1 MKKIFIEAPGK
12 LILSGEHS
20 AVYGHPAI
28 VIAVDRTLSLSVECQ
43 DESNHSFFVDLLDK
57 FGQLGTDAVIEAIR
71 KCPDELN
78 NLEIDSNIPI
88 GSGMGSSA
96 AIAATLSMLALE
108 LSGKN
113 YDQADI
119 NRHAFALEK
128 VAHGKPSG
136 IDNTTVVYGGVRKF
150 CRNKNNEM
158 IGVEVKGKNFLDR
171 LFVVNTGK
179 PVETTAQMVTQV
191 KGKFNKNSKKMKLL
205 MSSISEITET
215 IQNLI
220 DDGGNEAD
228 FMKSITLNQKLLED
242 IGAVGERCQKFVR
255 RIKTFGGVAKMSGAG
270 GNIAESGVVIIYLP
284 VNIEASFL
292 LSIKNCQ
299 IFPIKISSGIRMK
312 IDDRIVNGNR
322 L

>member
-1 MKKIFIEAPGK
+1 MGKIFIEAPGK

-43 DESNHSFFVDLLDK
+43 DESNHSFFADLLDK

-71 KCPDELN
+71 KCPDELD
-78 NLEIDSNIPI
+78 NLKIDSDIPI

-96 AIAATLSMLALE
+96 AIAAVLSMLALE

-113 YDQADI
+113 YDQAEI
-119 NRHAFALEK
+119 NRYAFALEK

-150 CRNKNNEM
+150 RRNKSNELV
-158 IGVEVKGKNFLDR
+158 GTEVKGRNFLDR
-171 LFVVNTGK
+171 LFAVNTGK

-191 KGKFNKNSKKMKLL
+191 RGKFNKNPKKMKLL
-205 MSSISEITET
+205 MNSISKITET

-220 DDGGNEAD
+220 DNGGSEED
-228 FMKSITLNQKLLED
+228 FVKSITLNQKLLED
-242 IGAVGERCQKFVR
+242 IGVVGERCQKFVR
-255 RIKTFGGVAKMSGAG
+255 RIETFGGVAKMSGAG

-284 VNIEASFL
+284 VNIEASSL
-292 LSIKNCQ
+292 LSIKGCQ
-299 IFPIKISSGIRMK
+299 IFPIKVPGGIRMK
-312 IDDRIVNGNR
+312 IDD
-322 L
+322 